1 MKLPRAIAP
10 FQVVLTPTNLNE
22 EPIRRA
28 ADELYAGLQQAGV
41 ETLFDDRDERAGVKF
56 KDADLIGVPLRL
68 TVGKKAADGLV
79 RSEERSTGQRAD
91 ARIAEAVGLV

>member
-1 MKLPRAIAP
+1 
-10 FQVVLTPTNLNE
+10 LNE

-28 ADELYAGLQQAGV
+28 ADELYAGLRQAGV
-41 ETLFDDRDERAGVKF
+41 EILFDDRDERAGVKF

-79 RSEERSTGQRAD
+79 EVNERSTGQRAD
-91 ARIAEAVGLV
+91 ARISEAVGLVKSRYCG